1 MGFPEQ
7 VVRDGDQSGLQGFE
21 LRGHGD
27 AAVKFLQLPKQAV
40 RKFFA
45 EHDFLD
51 FARVRGGLQHRAG
64 DDAHRLSHL
73 GQGVR
78 GQRENVQDQAK
89 IVLQLQK
96 LAAAAV
102 LQDGV
107 PQPCVVVVGVKLA
120 AQLHVRLVQ
129 VGKIPVH
136 QETVDVVGLDDLG
149 KEGEMVKFHGKPPF

>member
-1 MGFPEQ
+1 MGFPKQ
-7 VVRDGDQSGLQGFE
+7 MIRDGDQGGLQGFE

-27 AAVKFLQLPKQAV
+27 AAVEYLKFLKQAV
-40 RKFFA
+40 RQLFA

-51 FARVRGGLQHRAG
+51 LTRAGGGLQHRAG

-89 IVLQLQK
+89 VVLQLQK

-102 LQDGV
+102 L
-107 PQPCVVVVGVKLA
+107 
-120 AQLHVRLVQ
+120 
-129 VGKIPVH
+129 
-136 QETVDVVGLDDLG
+136 
-149 KEGEMVKFHGKPPF
+149 